1 MIFESEKRIYDET
14 SDRFLSAE
22 WVLDTDNQTVTHTDE
37 SLNVTTR
44 SFFEDSVAY
53 HLKYRA
59 EENPESLQ
67 KLVNEGKILE
77 YLDDFRI
84 KVTDA
89 VNRQTDIWLAENRE
103 YQIAVEASDLYAQE
117 AIGNMTRMSAQHEIY
132 NVMVYV

>member
-1 MIFESEKRIYDET
+1 MIFESKKRIFDEKT
-14 SDRFLSAE
+14 GRYLSAE
-22 WVLDTDNQTVTHTDE
+22 WVLDTDNQTVTHIDE

-44 SFFEDSVAY
+44 SFFEDCVAY
-53 HLKYRA
+53 HMKYRA

-67 KLVNEGKILE
+67 RLVNEGKILE
-77 YLDDFRI
+77 YLDAFRI

-89 VNRQTDIWLAENRE
+89 VNRQTEIWLEENRE
-103 YQIAVEASDLYAQE
+103 YQIAVQTSDLYAQE

>member
-1 MIFESEKRIYDET
+1 MIFESEKRIFDKT
-14 SDRFLSAE
+14 ADRYLSAE
-22 WVLDTDNQTVTHTDE
+22 WTLDTDTQTVTHTDE

-44 SFFEDSVAY
+44 SFFEDCVAY

-67 KLVNEGKILE
+67 ELVNEGKILE

-89 VNRQTDIWLAENRE
+89 VNRQTEIWLRENKE
-103 YQIAVEASDLYAQE
+103 YQIAVETSDLYAQE
-117 AIGNMTRMSAQHEIY
+117 AIGNLIRMSAQHEIY
-132 NVMVYV
+132 TVMVYI

>member
-1 MIFESEKRIYDET
+1 MIFESEKRIFDKKADKY
-14 SDRFLSAE
+14 LSAE
-22 WVLDTDNQTVTHTDE
+22 WVLDTDKQMVTHTDE

-44 SFFEDSVAY
+44 SFFEDCVAY

-67 KLVNEGKILE
+67 KLVNYGKILD

-89 VNRQTDIWLAENRE
+89 VNRQTEIWLKENRE
-103 YQIAVEASDLYAQE
+103 YQIAVETSDLYAQE
-117 AIGNMTRMSAQHEIY
+117 AIGNMIRMSAQHEIY

>member
-1 MIFESEKRIYDET
+1 MIFESEKRIFDET
-14 SDRFLSAE
+14 ADRCLSAE
-22 WVLDTDNQTVTHTDE
+22 WVLDTDKQMVTHTDE

-44 SFFEDSVAY
+44 SFFEDCVAY

-67 KLVNEGKILE
+67 RLVNEGKILE

-89 VNRQTDIWLAENRE
+89 VNRQTEIWLRENKE
-103 YQIAVEASDLYAQE
+103 YQIAVETSDLYAQE

>member
-1 MIFESEKRIYDET
+1 MIFESEKRIFDKTADKY
-14 SDRFLSAE
+14 LSAE
-22 WVLDTDNQTVTHTDE
+22 WVLDTDKQMVTHTDE

-44 SFFEDSVAY
+44 SFFEDCVAY

-59 EENPESLQ
+59 EENPKSLQ
-67 KLVNEGKILE
+67 KLVNDGEILE

-89 VNRQTDIWLAENRE
+89 VNRQTEIWLNENKE
-103 YQIAVEASDLYAQE
+103 YQIAVETSDLYAQE
-117 AIGNMTRMSAQHEIY
+117 AIGNMIRMSAQHEIY

>member
-1 MIFESEKRIYDET
+1 MIFESEKRIFDET

-22 WVLDTDNQTVTHTDE
+22 WVLDTDNQTVTHMDE

-44 SFFEDSVAY
+44 SFFENGVAY

-84 KVTDA
+84 KVTNA
-89 VNRQTDIWLAENRE
+89 VNRQTEIWLEENRE
-103 YQIAVEASDLYAQE
+103 YQIAVEKSDLYAQE
-117 AIGNMTRMSAQHEIY
+117 AIGVKILFALNAVRK
-132 NVMVYV
+132 

>member
-1 MIFESEKRIYDET
+1 MIFESEKRIFDET
-14 SDRFLSAE
+14 ADRFLSAE
-22 WVLDTDNQTVTHTDE
+22 WILDTDKQVVTHTDE

-44 SFFEDSVAY
+44 SFFEDCVAY

-84 KVTDA
+84 KVADA
-89 VNRQTDIWLAENRE
+89 VNRQTEIWLRENRE

-117 AIGNMTRMSAQHEIY
+117 TIGNMIRMSAQHEIY